1 MFRISIIPAL
11 IICTLLAACGQQ
23 PSSGVDPVMERY
35 GEIRDEMRGIVKT
48 EGPKAALARFAEM
61 IDDPMVSSVCHG
73 LAHEIGQAAY
83 MEYGFEESLDFEDD
97 ICGSGYLHGV
107 IETHFLSVGDPA
119 TAVKT
124 LCKPDQGKC
133 FHGLGHGLMYSLEND
148 VPQSLDLCKT
158 LGERS
163 ERIACSEGVFMENFN
178 TDLNAHPSKYLRADD
193 PFFPCRAPEEP
204 YKGVCAFYAP
214 RFYVKAH
221 PGAYLDALRW
231 CTTVGDGPDD
241 GCAKG
246 VGSVAI
252 KQNIERPRFVETVC
266 ESGTGDQQGYCIEG
280 MVSYYIVHY
289 ASTEK
294 GKELCGILKPE
305 HQMACTRIANES
317 ERFYG
322 E

>member
-1 MFRISIIPAL
+1 MQRIAAISAL
-11 IICTLLAACGQQ
+11 LSCVFLIACGRQA
-23 PSSGVDPVMERY
+23 SSGTDPLMQRY
-35 GEIRDEMRGIVKT
+35 GEIRDDMREIVQSD
-48 EGPKAALARFAEM
+48 GAKAALARFAEM
-61 IDDPMVSSVCHG
+61 IDDPLVSPVCHG

-83 MEYGFEESLDFEDD
+83 MKDGFEKALDFEDD

-124 LCKPDQGKC
+124 LCKPNQGKC

-163 ERIACSEGVFMENFN
+163 ERIECAEGVFMENFN
-178 TDLNAHPSKYLRADD
+178 TDLNAHPSEYLRDDD

-214 RFYVKAH
+214 RFYMKAH
-221 PGAYLDALRW
+221 PGAYTDALEW
-231 CTTVGDGPDD
+231 CMTVGDGPDD

-246 VGSVAI
+246 VGSVAM
-252 KQNIERPRFVETVC
+252 KQNIARPRFVEAVC
-266 ESGTGDQQGYCIEG
+266 ESGTGDQQVYCIEG

-289 ASTEK
+289 ASVEK
-294 GKELCGILKPE
+294 GRELCAILKEE
-305 HQMACTRIANES
+305 HRERCGKIATES